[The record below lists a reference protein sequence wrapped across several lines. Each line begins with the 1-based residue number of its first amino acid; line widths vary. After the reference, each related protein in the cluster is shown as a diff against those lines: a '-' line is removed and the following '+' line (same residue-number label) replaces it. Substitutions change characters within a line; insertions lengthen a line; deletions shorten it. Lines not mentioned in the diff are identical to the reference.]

1 MNKTYTYKMR
11 TEIKD
16 NKLCAIYTRS
26 DGLVA
31 TSSWWGINDG
41 SAEQEACERMRQK
54 ENAQNKP
61 L

>member
-1 MNKTYTYKMR
+1 MR